1 MNGCENLYLHDAFDQ
16 NILFKKLYT
25 ALHKHGIARTGTPK
39 SAGSEHAGFVC
50 VRRCPKINQ
59 RAEVVVPV
67 WLYVAIAH
75 AIFCTI
81 FFIIFS
87 VPQPTG
93 ICFLIIK
100 EGVRNSK

>member
-16 NILFKKLYT
+16 NKILFKKLYT

-50 VRRCPKINQ
+50 VRRCREINQ

-67 WLYVAIAH
+67 WLCVAIAH
-75 AIFCTI
+75 AIFCI
-81 FFIIFS
+81 FLFYYF
-87 VPQPTG
+87 
-93 ICFLIIK
+93 F
-100 EGVRNSK
+100 